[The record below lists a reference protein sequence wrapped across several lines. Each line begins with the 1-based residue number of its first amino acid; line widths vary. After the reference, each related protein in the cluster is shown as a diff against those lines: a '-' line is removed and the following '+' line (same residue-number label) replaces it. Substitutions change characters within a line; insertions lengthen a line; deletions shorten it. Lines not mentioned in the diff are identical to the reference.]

1 MSGLDEETSTRGRV
15 GEGSKNIEN
24 VGKMFLIPEYII
36 KEMKITML
44 AMRKDAASVVSFLFD
59 ASSTVWKE
67 SMTK

>member
-1 MSGLDEETSTRGRV
+1 MEESEKEV
-15 GEGSKNIEN
+15 KNIEN

-59 ASSTVWKE
+59 DSSTVWKE

>member
-1 MSGLDEETSTRGRV
+1 M
-15 GEGSKNIEN
+15 KNIEN

>member
-1 MSGLDEETSTRGRV
+1 M
-15 GEGSKNIEN
+15 KNIEN

-59 ASSTVWKE
+59 VSSTVWKE